1 MLISRRKKWA
11 LIFLYGS
18 VQAVIIWDKTAT
30 KTFEIFLI
38 KSKNLPENSFSV
50 HISVVS
56 YSYSKGNDV
65 KIPPK
70 YLHPGAW
77 QSS

>member
-18 VQAVIIWDKTAT
+18 VQAVIIWNKTAT

-38 KSKNLPENSFSV
+38 KSKKSARKFILG
-50 HISVVS
+50 S
-56 YSYSKGNDV
+56 YKCG
-65 KIPPK
+65 II
-70 YLHPGAW
+70 
-77 QSS
+77 